1 MKHLKRFNEKI
12 QWNKDR
18 PELLEFCEDNLAY
31 LLDKNFDVSVRLYP
45 MRNNTYSGGIRD
57 EGYISIYP
65 NRHGV
70 TFKWNEVKDD
80 FITFLEMLIIKYGLL
95 QEEVKITLLY
105 SSGMMKVFSGDDINK
120 ILDGRLV
127 SRGIAG
133 NLEEIRVENK

>member
-31 LLDKNFDVSVRLYP
+31 LLDKNFAVSVRLYP

-95 QEEVKITLLY
+95 QEEVKITLIY
-105 SSGMMKVFSGDDINK
+105 SGMIKVFSGDDINK
-120 ILDGRLV
+120 ILDDKLT
-127 SRGIAG
+127 SRG

>member
-31 LLDKNFDVSVRLYP
+31 LLDKNFAVSVRLYP

-80 FITFLEMLIIKYGLL
+80 FITCLEMLIIKYGLL
-95 QEEVKITLLY
+95 QEEVKITLIY
-105 SSGMMKVFSGDDINK
+105 SGMIKVFSGDDINK
-120 ILDGRLV
+120 ILDDKLT
-127 SRGIAG
+127 SRG